1 MKKIACCLTFLIGT
15 LTLSSSQAQELNVNW
30 VMVTVGCANPGF
42 PYDQGFQDLIN
53 SIEHVGRFPWTTE
66 IIRFTTANS
75 GTWQTTYIED
85 RNNQCELTQDFTWK
99 KDLQN
104 QMKEIEELTKK
115 NTQHTVNFAL
125 GYGGRQEIVDAVKKL
140 AKLVLA
146 GKMSPQNI
154 TEEEIT
160 KQLYLQS
167 EPDIIIRPGGEKR
180 VSSFLIW
187 QGVYSEWFFLEKMW
201 PQVTKND
208 LKMIVDEFSKRQRRF
223 GE

>member
-30 VMVTVGCANPGF
+30 VMVTAGCANPGF

-104 QMKEIEELTKK
+104 QITFKFGKISKK
-115 NTQHTVNFAL
+115 ISQPDPDNVTIDCSATEGATETYRLQMN
-125 GYGGRQEIVDAVKKL
+125 EKKL
-140 AKLVLA
+140 LL
-146 GKMSPQNI
+146 
-154 TEEEIT
+154 TF
-160 KQLYLQS
+160 
-167 EPDIIIRPGGEKR
+167 PDDNQACGGF
-180 VSSFLIW
+180 SYQFLK
-187 QGVYSEWFFLEKMW
+187 EH
-201 PQVTKND
+201 
-208 LKMIVDEFSKRQRRF
+208 
-223 GE
+223 